1 MNGFV
6 NVVNNS
12 KEIIFAP
19 QLWLKGGIILL
30 KLLGVIVA
38 SRLLLRFSQSLIV
51 KIFKEKKNNNR
62 YIQQRNSTLQSV
74 LKSTL
79 RYVIY
84 FIAVTMALTVFG
96 ISPAPILA
104 SAGVVGLA
112 VGFGAQSLV
121 KDIITGFFIL
131 FEKQFVVGDYI
142 QIGGVDGIVEE
153 IGLRVTKI
161 KNFDGDLHIIPN
173 GNINQVT
180 NFTANVRR
188 VVVDAPIQYNQNIS
202 EAREVLEEVCTEINE
217 EYKNIIE
224 EGPKVLGVQDLA
236 ASSVNIRVIAM
247 VEAMESWQL
256 GRVLKQRI
264 KEKFDQENISIPYNH
279 LTIVNKNGGNSNGN

>member
-1 MNGFV
+1 MDGVMEVLNQAGQKV
-6 NVVNNS
+6 T
-12 KEIIFAP
+12 EP
-19 QLWLKGGIILL
+19 QLWWQGIIILIKVITIL
-30 KLLGVIVA
+30 VATKLIL
-38 SRLLLRFSQSLIV
+38 SFSQKMIER
-51 KIFKEKKNNNR
+51 FFREKKDEDR
-62 YIQQRNSTLQSV
+62 YTRQRNNTLQSV
-74 LKSTL
+74 LKSAL
-79 RYVIY
+79 RYLIY
-84 FIAVTMALTVFG
+84 FISATMMLTVFG

-104 SAGVVGLA
+104 SAGVLGLA

-131 FEKQFVVGDYI
+131 FENQFVVGDYI
-142 QIGGVDGIVEE
+142 KVVGVDGIVEE

-173 GNINQVT
+173 GKIDQVT
-180 NFTANVRR
+180 NLTANVRR
-188 VVVDAPIQYNQNIS
+188 VVVDAPIEYEQDIS
-202 EAREVLEEVCTEINE
+202 EATAVLEELCQEINE
-217 EYKNIIE
+217 EYANIIE

-264 KEKFDQENISIPYNH
+264 KERFDQEDIGIPYNH
-279 LTIVNKNGGNSNGN
+279 LTIVNK